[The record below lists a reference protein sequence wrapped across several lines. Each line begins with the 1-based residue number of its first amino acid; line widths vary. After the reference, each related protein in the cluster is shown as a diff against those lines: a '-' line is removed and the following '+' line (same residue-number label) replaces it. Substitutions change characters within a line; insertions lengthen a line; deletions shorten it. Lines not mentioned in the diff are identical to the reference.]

1 MTRFALLLVLALPGL
16 AGAEMWR
23 WTDASGRIHYSNV
36 PDHVPA
42 RATAVRREV
51 GYLAPVPAGAPGDVA
66 PAAEPGRLRE
76 ERLIKRRLAEIEAF
90 YAQVRARQRARLEA
104 YASSTLLPDW
114 MVADRWLQMRDEEG
128 KLRGELRRLER
139 RPAS

>member
-1 MTRFALLLVLALPGL
+1 MGRFAWLLVFALPGL
-16 AGAEMWR
+16 ASAEMWR
-23 WTDASGRIHYSNV
+23 WTDSSGRIHYSNV
-36 PDHVPA
+36 PGHVPA
-42 RATAVRREV
+42 HAMRVHGGV
-51 GYLAPVPAGAPGDVA
+51 GYVSQVPV
-66 PAAEPGRLRE
+66 AAVEPTAATPGRLRQ

-114 MVADRWLQMRDEEG
+114 VVADRWLEMRDEEIR
-128 KLRGELRRLER
+128 LRAELARLEG

>member
-1 MTRFALLLVLALPGL
+1 MCSSDL
-16 AGAEMWR
+16 
-23 WTDASGRIHYSNV
+23 
-36 PDHVPA
+36 HVPA

-51 GYLAPVPAGAPGDVA
+51 GYLAPVPAAAPGDVA
-66 PAAEPGRLRE
+66 PAAEPGRLRQ
-76 ERLIKRRLAEIEAF
+76 ERLIKRRLAEIDAF
-90 YAQVRARQRARLEA
+90 YAQVRDRQRARLEA